1 MKSIKITFLLA
12 LLASFTFI
20 SCENEPLTGTFTDET
35 GVVGGDGE
43 GTSTGDYFPRAVGNK
58 WEHTVSTGG
67 STVYEMISTS
77 SIGGFTYYNFPD
89 NNGFGA
95 IRKSSA
101 SYFTRIA
108 VNITSP
114 AYIITGTPIEI
125 KFLQDD
131 AVVGT
136 SWENPVTSVYTYVPV
151 GGSPAIADATVNTN
165 YKYTL
170 EEKDISREV
179 NGQVYENVIHVS
191 HILETG
197 LGTPDTIGD
206 YYYAKDIGIIEYA
219 LDGTTYKLTSYTLN

>member
-1 MKSIKITFLLA
+1 
-12 LLASFTFI
+12 
-20 SCENEPLTGTFTDET
+20 
-35 GVVGGDGE
+35 
-43 GTSTGDYFPRAVGNK
+43 
-58 WEHTVSTGG
+58 VSTGG
-67 STVYEMISTS
+67 STVYEMINTS

-89 NNGFGA
+89 DNGFGA

-114 AYIITGTPIEI
+114 AYIITGTPIEV

-131 AVVGT
+131 ATIGT
-136 SWENPVTSVYTYVPV
+136 SWENPVTTVYTYVPV
-151 GGSPAIADATVNTN
+151 GGSPAIADTTVNTN

-206 YYYAKDIGIIEYA
+206 YYYAKDIGIIEYT
-219 LDGTTYKLTSYTLN
+219 LDGTTYKITSYTLN